1 MIRLGLGIA
10 AICAIAQ
17 TSAVIA
23 QTTRAP
29 APKEASRVVV
39 ETYAKGLVN
48 PWGFQFLPD
57 GRILVT
63 EIRGALRL
71 VDKAGNISQP
81 VKGVP
86 PVVAQGQGGLLD
98 VALAPDHGASGTIY
112 LTFSEPRGGG
122 RSGTSLLRARLVTDG
137 AEARLDNATVVFRQN
152 PDYPVPMHFGSRIA
166 FARDGSLFVSLGERN
181 TARESGTMQ
190 LAAQNPA
197 NHFGKVVRLNADG
210 TAHAATPKLPGWA
223 PEVWSL
229 GHRNPQAAAI
239 HPATG
244 ALWTVEHGA
253 RGGDEINIPQAGKN
267 YGWPVISYGRDYSGA
282 KIGSGAQKAGME
294 QPVYYWDPSIAP
306 SGMAFYTGDLIPA
319 WKGNLLVG
327 ALAGSHLAR
336 LVLAGD
342 KVVAEERLLAS
353 ERERIR
359 DVRQGPDGAVYVA
372 TDSNR
377 GRILRI
383 SPAK

>member
-1 MIRLGLGIA
+1 MIRLIAGIA

-17 TSAVIA
+17 TAA
-23 QTTRAP
+23 FAAEMTRAP
-29 APKEASRVVV
+29 APREPSRVVV

-63 EIRGALRL
+63 EVRGALRL
-71 VDKAGNISQP
+71 VDKTGNVSPP

-122 RSGTSLLRARLVTDG
+122 RSGTSLLRARLVADG
-137 AEARLDNATVVFRQN
+137 AEARLENAEVVFRQK

-166 FARDGSLFVSLGERN
+166 FAGDGSLFVTLGERN
-181 TARESGTMQ
+181 TARESGSMQ

-223 PEVWSL
+223 PEVWSI
-229 GHRNPQAAAI
+229 GHRNPQSAAI
-239 HPATG
+239 HPTTG

-267 YGWPVISYGRDYSGA
+267 YGWPMISYGRDYSGA
-282 KIGSGAQKAGME
+282 RIGVGTQKAGME

-306 SGMAFYTGDLIPA
+306 SGMAFYTADLIPA
-319 WKGNLLVG
+319 WKGNLFVG

-336 LVLAGD
+336 LVLSGD
-342 KVVAEERLLAS
+342 KVVAEERLLIS

-359 DVRQGPDGAVYVA
+359 DVRQGPDGALYVA